1 MYNGNKRGDAL
12 RENILIIEDIYL
24 RNIFKETSII
34 FIKYN
39 MKKKE
44 SNRVIG
50 QDEGLRR
57 NVYGQ

>member
-24 RNIFKETSII
+24 RNIFKKTIII
-34 FIKYN
+34 FIKDN
-39 MKKKE
+39 MKKRE

-50 QDEGLRR
+50 QDKGLRR
-57 NVYGQ
+57 NVYG

>member
-24 RNIFKETSII
+24 RNIFKETIII
-34 FIKYN
+34 FIKDN
-39 MKKKE
+39 MKKRK

-57 NVYGQ
+57 NVYG

>member
-12 RENILIIEDIYL
+12 RENILRIEDIYL
-24 RNIFKETSII
+24 RNIFKETIII
-34 FIKYN
+34 FIKDN
-39 MKKKE
+39 MKKRE

-57 NVYGQ
+57 NVYG

>member
-24 RNIFKETSII
+24 RNIFKKTII
-34 FIKYN
+34 NFIKDN
-39 MKKKE
+39 MKKRE

-50 QDEGLRR
+50 QDKGLRR
-57 NVYGQ
+57 NVYG